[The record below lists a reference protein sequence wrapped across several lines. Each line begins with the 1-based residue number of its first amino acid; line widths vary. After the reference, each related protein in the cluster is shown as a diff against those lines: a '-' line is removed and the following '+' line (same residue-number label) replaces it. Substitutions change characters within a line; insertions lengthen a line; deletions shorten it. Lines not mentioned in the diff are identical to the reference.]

1 MQGTAM
7 THSGFRDRLPIRAA
21 RIALVI
27 MTTLTLMG
35 CDNCGNWLSSVRGD
49 SQACRQQAPRPQ

>member
-1 MQGTAM
+1 MQGTAT

-27 MTTLTLMG
+27 MATLTLLG
-35 CDNCGNWLSSVRGD
+35 CDKCGDWFSPLRGD
-49 SQACRQQAPRPQ
+49 SQSCREQAPRPQ